1 METEFL
7 RPSHNVLFLSLLLLF
22 PPFFLQL
29 PTSSSMGILAKGA
42 FFSFTKKRTFPLERK
57 QEGNE

>member
-1 METEFL
+1 
-7 RPSHNVLFLSLLLLF
+7 
-22 PPFFLQL
+22 
-29 PTSSSMGILAKGA
+29 MGILAKGA